1 MVNDTDINILGKN
14 PKPFFISMGNA
25 MNIVIDGAISHTIRF
40 ENSTALLLLCVSIY
54 IHVMASMET
63 RGIAASNAPAK
74 LDLLPIS
81 EISTIKSD
89 VMISFVIKYAN
100 AHSF

>member
-1 MVNDTDINILGKN
+1 MVNDTEMNMLGKN

-25 MNIVIDGAISHTIRF
+25 MNMVMDGAISHTILL

-63 RGIAASNAPAK
+63 RGMAASNAPAK
-74 LDLLPIS
+74 LCLLPIS
-81 EISTIKSD
+81 EINTIKSD
-89 VMISFVIKYAN
+89 VMMSFVM
-100 AHSF
+100 